1 MTDTPSLNI
10 PKSVQE
16 RASRSVLFGIIQML
30 RSGEMNNEQAID
42 AILHWHNS
50 VNADA

>member
-1 MTDTPSLNI
+1 MNDSVELDI

-16 RASRSVLFGIIQML
+16 RVSRSVLTGILQML
-30 RSGEMNNEQAID
+30 RSGKINNEQAID

-50 VNADA
+50 VNPDE